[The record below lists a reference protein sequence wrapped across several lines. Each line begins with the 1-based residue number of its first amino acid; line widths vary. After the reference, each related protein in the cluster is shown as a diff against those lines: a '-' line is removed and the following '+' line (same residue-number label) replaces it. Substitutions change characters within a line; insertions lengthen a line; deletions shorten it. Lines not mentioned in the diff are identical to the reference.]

1 MKRNVLWMAPYA
13 ALGLAGALS
22 CVQPAA
28 GAEYGLGTYL
38 LGSSIPMS
46 GFTPPPGFYFSDT
59 VYAYQGTASPSATR
73 PFPFGDVFLS
83 GNLKIDFLVNISAF
97 SWITDYKLLGGD
109 LGFFATIPTPFGTER
124 TTAGLALTG
133 PLGNT
138 LPISRDQSVFG
149 IGDTAVGSLLGWH
162 SGLNNWNLAV
172 TGTIPTGTYNPNSI
186 AILGLHRPSIDVKG
200 AYTYFD
206 PKSGLEVSGAAGIT
220 FNYINTDTNYQ
231 TGDEFH
237 FEWDV
242 NEHFPSGFSL
252 GVGGYVYD
260 QVTGDSGSGDRV
272 GPFEGQV
279 VAVGPLVGYTFKIS
293 EMVPV
298 NLEARWFREFDVRNR
313 WTGDA
318 VFGSISLPLVPFP
331 LSPAVTTKY

>member
-1 MKRNVLWMAPYA
+1 MKPGAFWKASCA
-13 ALGLAGALS
+13 ALGVAWCFS

-28 GAEYGLGTYL
+28 GAEYGVSTYL
-38 LGSSIPMS
+38 LGASIPMS

-59 VYAYQGTASPSATR
+59 VYAYQGTANVSGTR
-73 PFPFGDVFLS
+73 RFPFGDILLS
-83 GNLKIDFLVNISAF
+83 GNIKYDVLFNISSF
-97 SWITDYKLLGGD
+97 SWITDYKILGGD
-109 LGFFATIPTPFGTER
+109 LGFAATIPTPFGTER
-124 TTAGLALTG
+124 TSAGLAFTG

-138 LPISRDQSVFG
+138 LSGSLDQSVFG
-149 IGDTAVGSLLGWH
+149 IGDTALVGLLGWH
-162 SGLNNWNLAV
+162 AGYNNWNVAL

-186 AILGLHRPSIDVKG
+186 AFLSLHRPSIDVKG

-206 PKSGLEVSGAAGIT
+206 PKSGLEVSGVAGMT

-237 FEWDV
+237 FEWDI
-242 NEHFPSGFSL
+242 NEHLPSGFSL

-279 VAVGPLVGYTFKIS
+279 VAVGPLVGYTFKIA
-293 EMVPV
+293 EVVPV
-298 NLEARWFREFDVRNR
+298 NLDVKWFREFDVRNR
-313 WTGDA
+313 FTGDA

-331 LSPAVTTKY
+331 LVAAKY